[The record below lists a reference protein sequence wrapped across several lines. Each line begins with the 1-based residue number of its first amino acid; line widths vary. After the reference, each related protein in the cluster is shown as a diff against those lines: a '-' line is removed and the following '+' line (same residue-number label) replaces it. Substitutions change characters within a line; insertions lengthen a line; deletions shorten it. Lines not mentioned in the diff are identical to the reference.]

1 MPQRILAIE
10 VAPDRVRAATADRTW
25 NSFQLT
31 GVFES
36 QRASDE
42 PDLSGALRR
51 LLQQT
56 EHPDVV
62 VSSLPGEAVAK
73 RLLELPFADS
83 RRLQQVVPFAL
94 EEHLPFPVDGAV
106 VSFVRVGRHEQNS
119 LIVAALASDKDVR
132 NHLELLAGVG
142 LDPKTVTLAP
152 YALAAL
158 FARARNGAGPAAH
171 MLVDAVRGS
180 TSIVLLDKSG
190 IPRAIRC
197 VGADSHPHSGE
208 SGAPDADDAAVLNA
222 ARQTALA
229 HAGELDNADLI
240 VTGPALEV
248 ARVGAELSTAL
259 SLALREPREFDCSGL
274 FDGRQPDLARFA
286 TPIAMLLGE
295 LPNKPVELLNF
306 RQREFAFRGRSRG
319 DLTPFYTPAILAAA
333 MAALAL
339 LFVAIGV
346 AGKLHRIS
354 SIDREIAAIAGPVL
368 GQSNP
373 SDPME
378 QLRGGIA
385 AMSKRLKSLG
395 GGLGRDSALNALTVV
410 SRALPARF
418 PVEMEDVQIDA
429 SGLHVTGQADS
440 FATVDQVKR
449 ALDQTGYF
457 GAIEVTHAKTGN
469 EGGKV
474 EFRLSAGFKD
484 SVARP
489 E

>member
-1 MPQRILAIE
+1 
-10 VAPDRVRAATADRTW
+10 VTGCVRPPPIA
-25 NSFQLT
+25 LGT
-31 GVFES
+31 G
-36 QRASDE
+36 
-42 PDLSGALRR
+42 R

-62 VSSLPGEAVAK
+62 VSSLPGEDVAK

-106 VSFVRVGRHEQNS
+106 VSFVRVGRNEQNS
-119 LIVAALASDKDVR
+119 LIVAALASKKDVR
-132 NHLELLAGVG
+132 SHLELLAAAG

-158 FARARNGAGPAAH
+158 FARARNGAAPTAH
-171 MLVDAVRGS
+171 VLVDAVHGS

-197 VGADSHPHSGE
+197 VGADSHSGQATGPH
-208 SGAPDADDAAVLNA
+208 ADDSAVLNA
-222 ARQTALA
+222 ARQTVLA
-229 HAGELDNADLI
+229 HAGELEDADLV
-240 VTGPALEV
+240 VTGPAVEA
-248 ARVGAELSTAL
+248 ARVGSQLSSAL
-259 SLALREPREFDCSGL
+259 SLSLREPREFDCSGL

-306 RQREFAFRGRSRG
+306 RQGEFAFRGRTRG

-333 MAALAL
+333 VAGLAL
-339 LFVAIGV
+339 LYVAIGV

-354 SIDREIAAIAGPVL
+354 IIDHEIAAIAGPVL
-368 GQSNP
+368 GQRNP

-395 GGLGRDSALNALTVV
+395 GGLGRDSALNALAVL
-410 SRALPARF
+410 SRALPPRF

-457 GAIEVTHAKTGN
+457 GTIEVTHAKTGN
-469 EGGKV
+469 EGGKI

-484 SVARP
+484 SEVRS

>member
-10 VAPDRVRAATADRTW
+10 VARDRVRAAAADRTW
-25 NSFQLT
+25 NSFQLA

-42 PDLSGALRR
+42 PDLSAALER

-56 EHPDVV
+56 ERPDVV
-62 VSSLPGEAVAK
+62 VSSLPGEDVAK
-73 RLLELPFADS
+73 RILELPFADS
-83 RRLQQVVPFAL
+83 RRLHQVVPFAL
-94 EEHLPFPVDGAV
+94 EEHLPFPVDSAV
-106 VSFVRVGRHEQNS
+106 VSFVRVGRQGENS
-119 LIVAALASDKDVR
+119 LVVAALASKKDVR
-132 NHLELLAGVG
+132 SHLELLASAG

-152 YALAAL
+152 YALGAL
-158 FARARNGAGPAAH
+158 FARARNGASPAAH
-171 MLVDAVRGS
+171 VLVDAVRGS
-180 TSIVLLDKSG
+180 TSIVLLDKGG

-197 VGADSHPHSGE
+197 VGTQSHPGVAGSQQ
-208 SGAPDADDAAVLNA
+208 ADDSAVLNA
-222 ARQTALA
+222 ARQTVLA
-229 HAGELDNADLI
+229 HAGDLDHADLV
-240 VTGPALEV
+240 VTGPSVEA
-248 ARVGAELSTAL
+248 ARVGSELSSAL
-259 SLALREPREFDCSGL
+259 SLSLREPREFDCSGL
-274 FDGRQPDLARFA
+274 FDGSQPDLARFA

-306 RQREFAFRGRSRG
+306 RQGEFAFRGRSRG
-319 DLTPFYTPAILAAA
+319 DLTPFYTPATLAAV
-333 MAALAL
+333 MAGLAL
-339 LFVAIGV
+339 LYVATGV
-346 AGKLHRIS
+346 AGKVHRIS
-354 SIDREIAAIAGPVL
+354 IIDRQIAAIAGPVL
-368 GQSNP
+368 GQRNP
-373 SDPME
+373 SDPMA

-385 AMSKRLKSLG
+385 AMNKRLKLVG
-395 GGLGRDSALNALTVV
+395 GGLGRDSALNALTVL
-410 SRALPARF
+410 SRALPSRF

-457 GAIEVTHAKTGN
+457 GTIEVTHAKTGN

-474 EFRLSAGFKD
+474 EFRLNADFKD

>member
-1 MPQRILAIE
+1 MPQRIVAIE
-10 VAPDRVRAATADRTW
+10 VARDRVRAAAADRTW

-42 PDLSGALRR
+42 PDLSAALGR

-56 EHPDVV
+56 DHPDVV
-62 VSSLPGEAVAK
+62 VSSLPGEDVAK

-83 RRLQQVVPFAL
+83 RRLHQVVPFAL

-106 VSFVRVGRHEQNS
+106 VSFVRVGRQDQNS
-119 LIVAALASDKDVR
+119 LVVAALASKKDVR
-132 NHLELLAGVG
+132 SHLELLASAG

-158 FARARNGAGPAAH
+158 FARAQNGAAPTAH
-171 MLVDAVRGS
+171 VLIDAIRDS
-180 TSIVLLDKSG
+180 TSIVLLDKIG

-197 VGADSHPHSGE
+197 IGADPHSSE
-208 SGAPDADDAAVLNA
+208 TAAPRGSDSAVLNA
-222 ARQTALA
+222 ARQTVLA
-229 HAGELDNADLI
+229 HAGDLDNADLV
-240 VTGPALEV
+240 VTGPAVEA
-248 ARVGAELSTAL
+248 ARLGSELSSAL
-259 SLALREPREFDCSGL
+259 SLSLREPREFDCSAL
-274 FDGRQPDLARFA
+274 FDGLQPDLARFA

-306 RQREFAFRGRSRG
+306 RQGEFAFRGRSRG
-319 DLTPFYTPAILAAA
+319 DLTQFYTPAMLAAA

-339 LFVAIGV
+339 LYVVIGV

-354 SIDREIAAIAGPVL
+354 IIDREIAAIAAPVL
-368 GQSNP
+368 GQKNP
-373 SDPME
+373 SDPMD
-378 QLRGGIA
+378 QLRAGIA
-385 AMSKRLKSLG
+385 GMSKRLKSLG

-410 SRALPARF
+410 SRALPSRF
-418 PVEMEDVQIDA
+418 PVEMEDFQVDA
-429 SGLHVTGQADS
+429 SGLRVTGQADS

-457 GAIEVTHAKTGN
+457 GTIEVTHAKTGN
-469 EGGKV
+469 ENDKV

-484 SVARP
+484 AVARP

>member
-1 MPQRILAIE
+1 MPQRILAVE
-10 VAPDRVRAATADRTW
+10 VARDRVRAATADRTW

-42 PDLSGALRR
+42 PDLSGALQR

-62 VSSLPGEAVAK
+62 VSSLPGEGVAK

-83 RRLQQVVPFAL
+83 RRLHQVVPFAL

-106 VSFVRVGRHEQNS
+106 VAFVRVGRQDDSS
-119 LIVAALASDKDVR
+119 LVVAALTSKKDVH
-132 NHLELLAGVG
+132 NHLELLASVG

-152 YALAAL
+152 YALAGL
-158 FARARNGAGPAAH
+158 FARARNGGAPTAH
-171 MLVDAVRGS
+171 VLVDAVRGS

-190 IPRAIRC
+190 VPRAIRC
-197 VGADSHPHSGE
+197 VGADSHSGE
-208 SGAPDADDAAVLNA
+208 TAAPPAGDSAVLNA
-222 ARQTALA
+222 ARQTVLA
-229 HAGELDNADLI
+229 HAGELDNADLV
-240 VTGPALEV
+240 VTGPAVEA
-248 ARVGAELSTAL
+248 ARVGSELSSAL
-259 SLALREPREFDCSGL
+259 SLSLREPREFDCSGL

-306 RQREFAFRGRSRG
+306 RQGEFAFRGRTRG
-319 DLTPFYTPAILAAA
+319 DLTPFYTPAILAAV
-333 MAALAL
+333 MAGLAL
-339 LFVAIGV
+339 LYVAVGV
-346 AGKLHRIS
+346 AGKVHRIS
-354 SIDREIAAIAGPVL
+354 IIDGQIAAIAGPVL
-368 GQSNP
+368 GEKSP
-373 SDPME
+373 SDPMGE
-378 QLRGGIA
+378 LRGGIA
-385 AMSKRLKSLG
+385 AMNKRLKSLG

-410 SRALPARF
+410 SRALPSRF

-469 EGGKV
+469 EGDKV

-484 SVARP
+484 SVEKP

>member
-10 VAPDRVRAATADRTW
+10 VARDRVRAAAADRTW
-25 NSFQLT
+25 NSFQLA

-36 QRASDE
+36 QRATDE
-42 PDLSGALRR
+42 PDLSAALVR

-56 EHPDVV
+56 EAPDVV
-62 VSSLPGEAVAK
+62 VSSLPGEDVAK

-94 EEHLPFPVDGAV
+94 EEHLPFPVDGTI

-119 LIVAALASDKDVR
+119 LILAALASKKDVR
-132 NHLELLAGVG
+132 SHLELLASAG

-158 FARARNGAGPAAH
+158 FARARNGASPAAH
-171 MLVDAVRGS
+171 VLVDAVRGS
-180 TSIVLLDKSG
+180 TSIILLDQSG
-190 IPRAIRC
+190 VPRAIRC
-197 VGADSHPHSGE
+197 VGPQSHTLAAGSPQVE
-208 SGAPDADDAAVLNA
+208 DADVVNA
-222 ARQTALA
+222 ARQTVLA
-229 HAGELDNADLI
+229 HAGELEHADLI
-240 VTGPALEV
+240 VTGPSVEA
-248 ARVGAELSTAL
+248 ARVGSELSSAL
-259 SLALREPREFDCSGL
+259 SLALREPREFDCSEL

-295 LPNKPVELLNF
+295 LSNKPVELLNF
-306 RQREFAFRGRSRG
+306 RQGEFAFRGRTRG
-319 DLTPFYTPAILAAA
+319 DLTPFYTPAILAAV
-333 MAALAL
+333 MVGLAL
-339 LFVAIGV
+339 LYVAIGV

-354 SIDREIAAIAGPVL
+354 IINHHIAAIAAPVL

-395 GGLGRDSALNALTVV
+395 GGLGRDSALNALTVL
-410 SRALPARF
+410 SRALPSRF

-457 GAIEVTHAKTGN
+457 GAIEVTHAKTGD
-469 EGGKV
+469 EGGKI
-474 EFRLSAGFKD
+474 EFRLSAEFKD
-484 SVARP
+484 AVVRP